1 MSTKRVLLLI
11 VLFSLIVL
19 TSLGAL
25 AAADTVQE
33 TAAKAASQGAMPDW
47 SVYGDQSGS
56 QYGESVRSA
65 GDVNGDGYDDAI
77 VGAWQYDNGA
87 YDKSG
92 RAYLYYGSATGLS
105 LTPDWEASPPVL
117 NANGFFGGMAAS
129 AGDVNGDEY
138 DDVMISMVNYDNAF
152 TDEGAVFVWYG
163 SETGLGT
170 NYDWMARGNA
180 TYAHFGWGLGTAGDV
195 DEDGYDDIIVGA
207 LRYDGGMVSHAYVWY
222 GDELGLGDSGTP
234 ANADWTATTDQHC
247 NVACSDFGTRVGT
260 AGDVNGDGYDDVF
273 VGAPRYDNGQTDE
286 GMVFVW
292 YGGEFGLGDS
302 GTPAN
307 ADWKAES
314 NQTNARLSG
323 ESQSY
328 WTSGADTAGD
338 VNGDGYDDLIVGA
351 QWYDNG
357 ETDEGMAFLWLGSIN
372 GLNQDGSRPVGS
384 PSNADWSVESN
395 QLHAHLGVEVSSAG
409 DFNKDGY
416 DDVLVGVWLYDIVA
430 STTLTNAGQI
440 MIWYGSSEGLGADS
454 TPEDADWIAHGDQVG
469 GLLGFSVDSLGD
481 VNKDGVSDVIAGA
494 YSYDNPDA
502 NEGAAFAYHG
512 APPPIAGFSG
522 TPNSGIA
529 PLTVSFTNLST
540 GDFDTC
546 SWDFGDGNS
555 DTDCSDPSNEYIAGG
570 VYTVSLT
577 VSGPGG
583 STTEIKEGYITV
595 YEPVFA
601 NFSALP
607 TSGKAPLT
615 VDFTNLSTGDF
626 DICSW
631 DFGDGNSDTDC
642 SDPSNN
648 YGSSGVYTVSLT
660 ISGQGGSATEIKESY
675 ITVYEPVFANFSAFP
690 IIGKAPLTVDFT
702 NLSTGDFDI
711 CLWDFGDGNTSD
723 DCNDPSNEYTM
734 SGVFTVS
741 ITVSG
746 PGGSDIETKTE
757 YITVEKYFSYIP
769 VVLKP
774 S

>member
-25 AAADTVQE
+25 AAAGTVQE

-195 DEDGYDDIIVGA
+195 NDDGYDDIIVGA
-207 LRYDGGMVSHAYVWY
+207 LRYDGGTVSHAYVWH
-222 GDELGLGDSGTP
+222 GSANGLDPDGSRPVGLP
-234 ANADWTATTDQHC
+234 GNADWTATTDQHC

-273 VGAPRYDNGQTDE
+273 VGAPRYDNGQIDE

-292 YGGEFGLGDS
+292 YGGELGLGDS

-314 NQTNARLSG
+314 NQVSARLSG
-323 ESQSY
+323 YSEAH
-328 WTSGADTAGD
+328 WVCGADTAGD
-338 VNGDGYDDLIVGA
+338 VNGDGYDDFIVGA
-351 QWYDNG
+351 QLYDNG
-357 ETDEGMAFLWLGSIN
+357 ENNEGVAFLWLGSIN
-372 GLNQDGSRPVGS
+372 GLNPDGTRPVGS
-384 PSNADWSVESN
+384 PSNADWTVESN
-395 QLHAHLGVEVSSAG
+395 QAGANLGVEVSAAG
-409 DFNKDGY
+409 DFNLDGY
-416 DDVLVGVWLYDIVA
+416 DDVLVGAYAYDIVTT
-430 STTLTNAGQI
+430 TTLTNAGQI
-440 MIWYGSSEGLGADS
+440 MIWYGSSQGLGADS

-469 GLLGFSVDSLGD
+469 GLLGFSVDLLGD

-522 TPNSGIA
+522 TPNSGNA
-529 PLTVSFTNLST
+529 PLVVGFTNLST

-546 SWDFGDGNS
+546 SWDFGDGNTS
-555 DTDCSDPSNEYIAGG
+555 TDCNDPSNEYIVSG
-570 VYTVSLT
+570 VFTVSLT

-583 STTEIKEGYITV
+583 PDTETKTDYITV
-595 YEPVFA
+595 
-601 NFSALP
+601 
-607 TSGKAPLT
+607 
-615 VDFTNLSTGDF
+615 VD
-626 DICSW
+626 I
-631 DFGDGNSDTDC
+631 
-642 SDPSNN
+642 
-648 YGSSGVYTVSLT
+648 YY
-660 ISGQGGSATEIKESY
+660 
-675 ITVYEPVFANFSAFP
+675 
-690 IIGKAPLTVDFT
+690 
-702 NLSTGDFDI
+702 
-711 CLWDFGDGNTSD
+711 
-723 DCNDPSNEYTM
+723 
-734 SGVFTVS
+734 
-741 ITVSG
+741 
-746 PGGSDIETKTE
+746 
-757 YITVEKYFSYIP
+757 SYIP
-769 VVLKP
+769 IVLRP